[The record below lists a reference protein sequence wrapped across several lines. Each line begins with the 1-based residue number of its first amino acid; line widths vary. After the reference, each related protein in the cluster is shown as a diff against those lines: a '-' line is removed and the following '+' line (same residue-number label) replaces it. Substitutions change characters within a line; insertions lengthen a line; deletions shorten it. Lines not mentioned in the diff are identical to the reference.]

1 LVNPTHVAVALKYE
15 PGKSA
20 PRVVAKGAGHVA
32 ARIREEAEAKN
43 VPMVQDIPL
52 ARALHEACELG
63 HEIPVDFYRAVAGVL
78 AFVMALKARGA
89 ASGMHR
95 MGTPAAAGS
104 PA

>member
-1 LVNPTHVAVALKYE
+1 
-15 PGKSA
+15 
-20 PRVVAKGAGHVA
+20 VA